1 MKRILVI
8 DDDEDLQK
16 VTRIALEKNG
26 FDVISAYTPEEG
38 INKVQ
43 SEKPD
48 LVILDVIMPR
58 DFEGF
63 EVAKKI
69 REELELKTLPIIMLT
84 AVHEVKRVPYRFAPH
99 EEWLPVDYFF
109 EKPVESKVLVS
120 KIKEILNIPTNT

>member
-43 SEKPD
+43 SEIPD

-63 EVAKKI
+63 EVAKK
-69 REELELKTLPIIMLT
+69 
-84 AVHEVKRVPYRFAPH
+84 YC
-99 EEWLPVDYFF
+99 F
-109 EKPVESKVLVS
+109 EQTFWRQGGQSP
-120 KIKEILNIPTNT
+120 PC